1 MATHSA
7 LRIVVVGGVAGGASA
22 ATRARRCNEHAEIV
36 LIEKDEFV
44 SFANCG
50 MPYHIGGEIPDR
62 NKLLVASAAL
72 LRNRFRIDV
81 RERCQAISIDRANRT
96 LHVRN
101 LRDNSEYQLPWDRLI
116 LSPGASPFVPPV
128 PGADAAG
135 VFTLRNIADMDRIAA
150 AVATTAAAAPTA
162 TIAPAA
168 SPAPVPRRAVVVGAG
183 FIGLE
188 LVEQLARR
196 GFHVA
201 LVEQNNQV
209 LPPLDAEI
217 AASLHEE
224 LRRHNIELH
233 LGHSL
238 RQIITENSA
247 AAGVQLSNNQIIPGS
262 LILLGLGVRPN
273 VQLAV
278 DAALPLGRTGGILT
292 NRFHQ
297 TADTDIYAVGDA
309 AEYFCEPQS
318 QWSRVAL
325 AGPANRAGRLAG
337 EHAATGRS
345 VASAPVLGT
354 AVLRV
359 FELAAGMTGLTVKAA
374 RKAGFDVRSATVI
387 AGQHAGY
394 FPGATPITLKLV
406 YEARTGKLLGAQA
419 VGRDGV
425 DKRIDVI
432 ATAIALKAS
441 VRDLAGLDLAYA
453 PPFGAAKDP
462 IHQAAFVACN
472 ELDGFAIM
480 HNAEDSLAGFQVVD
494 VRTAAEVAKTPL
506 NGLSG
511 ILFLKNIPVD
521 ELRQR
526 LNELDPSLPTV
537 VSCGVGVRG
546 HVAQRILQQ
555 NGFKEVRNLTGGAT
569 LRQRA
574 VPE

>member
-1 MATHSA
+1 MAPHSP

-22 ATRARRCNEHAEIV
+22 ATRARRCNEHAEII
-36 LIEKDEFV
+36 LLEKDEFV

-72 LRNRFRIDV
+72 LRNRFKIDV
-81 RERCQAISIDRANRT
+81 RERSEAISIDRTNRT
-96 LHVRN
+96 IRIRN
-101 LRDNSEYQLPWDRLI
+101 LRDCSEYELPWDRLI
-116 LSPGASPFVPPV
+116 LSPGAAPFVPPV
-128 PGADAAG
+128 AGVDAAG
-135 VFTLRNIADMDRIAA
+135 VFTLRNIADMDRISA
-150 AVATTAAAAPTA
+150 AVTNTAAQDSAATQVSTA
-162 TIAPAA
+162 NVT
-168 SPAPVPRRAVVVGAG
+168 PRRAVVVGAG

-201 LVEQNNQV
+201 LVEQNKQV
-209 LPPLDAEI
+209 LPPLDPEI

-224 LRRHNIELH
+224 LRQHNIELH
-233 LGHSL
+233 LGQSL
-238 RQIITENSA
+238 RAVVTENSA
-247 AAGVQLSNNQIIPGS
+247 AVGVQLANGEVIPGT
-262 LILLGLGVRPN
+262 LIILGLGVRPN

-278 DAALPLGRTGGILT
+278 DAGLPLGRTGGILT

-297 TADTDIYAVGDA
+297 TADADIYAVGDA

-318 QWSRVAL
+318 LWSRVPL

-345 VASAPVLGT
+345 AASAPVLGT
-354 AVLRV
+354 AILRV
-359 FELAAGMTGLTVKAA
+359 FELAAGLTGLTVKAA
-374 RKAGFDVRSATVI
+374 RKNGFDVRSATVI

-394 FPGATPITLKLV
+394 FPGATPVTLKLV
-406 YEARTGKLLGAQA
+406 YEARTGRLLGAQA
-419 VGRDGV
+419 VGKDGV

-432 ATAIALKAS
+432 ATAIALRAS

-472 ELDGFAIM
+472 ELDGFALM
-480 HNAEDSLAGFQVVD
+480 HNAEDSLAGFQVID
-494 VRTAAEVAKTPL
+494 VRTAAEVDKAPL
-506 NGLSG
+506 TGLTG
-511 ILFLKNIPVD
+511 ILSLHNIPVD

-526 LNELDPSLPTV
+526 LSEIDPSRPTI

-555 NGFKEVRNLTGGAT
+555 HGFNDVRNLTGGAT
-569 LRQRA
+569 LRRRA